1 MDMIAAA
8 RDTLALA
15 RERNLDDVSSDTP
28 ELDYNHLAWMLSEME
43 SKPEKF
49 SPAKMG
55 RWLGWMQAA
64 VVAQSCGDISLEDM
78 KQINMRNADDPEEKS

>member
-1 MDMIAAA
+1 MDMVAAA

-15 RERNLDDVSSDTP
+15 REHDLDDISSDTE
-28 ELDYNHLAWMLSEME
+28 ELDYPHLVQMLHEME

-64 VVAQSCGDISLEDM
+64 VVAQSCGAISLEDM
-78 KQINMRNADDPEEKS
+78 KQINKNNANDAEEKL